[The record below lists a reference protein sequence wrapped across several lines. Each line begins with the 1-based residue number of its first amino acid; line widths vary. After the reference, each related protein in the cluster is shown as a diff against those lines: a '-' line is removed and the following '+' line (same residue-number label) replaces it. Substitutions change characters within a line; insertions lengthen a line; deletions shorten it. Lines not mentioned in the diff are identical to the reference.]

1 MRVVRELGRI
11 AKNLRH
17 QENCGGQPRICGIM
31 CRYVTREL
39 GRTAKKCAHHSLPAL
54 VHIHIAETVGRTAKN
69 VPGIILFAESYT
81 AKNDWSWDAAENLE
95 VDQWRNLC
103 LDVG

>member
-1 MRVVRELGRI
+1 MHVVRELGRI

-31 CRYVTREL
+31 CRYVAREL

-69 VPGIILFAESYT
+69 VPGIILFAESYSIQPRMT
-81 AKNDWSWDAAENLE
+81 GRGMPLRTWKLISGGIYA
-95 VDQWRNLC
+95 
-103 LDVG
+103 